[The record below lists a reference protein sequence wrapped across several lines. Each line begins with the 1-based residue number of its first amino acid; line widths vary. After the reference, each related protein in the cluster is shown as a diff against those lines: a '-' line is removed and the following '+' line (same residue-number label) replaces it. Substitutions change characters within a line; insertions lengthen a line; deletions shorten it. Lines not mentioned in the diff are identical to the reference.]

1 MTSAKPLGY
10 RPSQTAL
17 EAAAARAA
25 WRLAVLKRVVR
36 ILVVVILCIVSTV
49 AALIWWDWRTDDL
62 ARQWIDGPHT
72 DPISFI
78 HINGGT
84 PTGRLDVTLKDP
96 GTLRALDQA
105 LKTPPTKFLRDL
117 TGQRVEIEMR
127 LSSGRTISTLGYVT
141 PHSITWEP
149 AEGDTWGGWDMIT
162 ASVDDKAP
170 RKLLDALSFAAKSSG
185 TISY

>member
-105 LKTPPTKFLRDL
+105 LKNVAAELDHSLLNDHAGLESPTLEALCLFFSA
-117 TGQRVEIEMR
+117 R
-127 LSSGRTISTLGYVT
+127 LGSAF
-141 PHSITWEP
+141 P
-149 AEGDTWGGWDMIT
+149 ALCRIVVSRPTVGE
-162 ASVDDKAP
+162 SCV
-170 RKLLDALSFAAKSSG
+170 LAL
-185 TISY
+185 